1 MRCACDDAR
10 RGDDCIVRADAWTR
24 GLAIRAMRC
33 GGCVVCYIAHRFAT
47 GVDARGR
54 RAARGAGMMGVGM
67 MGLVT
72 LKPSAVD

>member
-1 MRCACDDAR
+1 MRCDAR
-10 RGDDCIVRADAWTR
+10 AMTRDGVMIVRADAWTR